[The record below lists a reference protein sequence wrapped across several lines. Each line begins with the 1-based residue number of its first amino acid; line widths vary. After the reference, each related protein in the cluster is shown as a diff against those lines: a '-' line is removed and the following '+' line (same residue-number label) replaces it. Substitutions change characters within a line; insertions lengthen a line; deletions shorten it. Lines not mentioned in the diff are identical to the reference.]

1 MTTYSRG
8 LRQDLCVGVS
18 RRTFIRSAAAV
29 AASAVPSTRLLAPP
43 VVSGQAT
50 VPLPERYDPWVEV
63 IPANLAHNVAAL
75 RRLGGRPILAVV
87 KNHGYGLD
95 YRIVAR
101 LLDRNA
107 DVFGFA
113 IVRADEALTL
123 REQGVRKPILLMAR
137 APDDVLHELAARDI
151 TLAVYADDDP
161 SRLRRIPATG
171 APVRVHAYI
180 DTGMGRMGIAY
191 HRAMPFL
198 RDVSTLRNCRLT
210 GTFTTFTE
218 DASFDREQ
226 LTRFLALTREA
237 SSAGIQL
244 GSLHAASSHSIF
256 HHRDVGFD
264 LVRPGMSLYGGY
276 PDKFDEER
284 VMAELQ
290 PAFRLRARVVR
301 TDRLRQG
308 DSVSYG
314 RQYVATRPTW
324 TATVPLGHGD
334 GYSRNA
340 VKGAKVLIGDRLYPV
355 IGAVSASHSII
366 EVGDDERVRIGDV
379 VTYLGPDHSDI
390 HPNEV
395 ARVTGSVY
403 DLLMHLNPSLPR
415 VVV

>member
-1 MTTYSRG
+1 
-8 LRQDLCVGVS
+8 
-18 RRTFIRSAAAV
+18 
-29 AASAVPSTRLLAPP
+29 
-43 VVSGQAT
+43 
-50 VPLPERYDPWVEV
+50 
-63 IPANLAHNVAAL
+63 
-75 RRLGGRPILAVV
+75 VV

-101 LLDRNA
+101 LLETNA
-107 DVFGFA
+107 DVLGLA

-123 REQGVRKPILLMAR
+123 RDLGIRKPILLMAR
-137 APDDVLHELAARDI
+137 APDELLRELTTRGI
-151 TLAVYADDDP
+151 TLAVYADDDVH
-161 SRLRRIPATG
+161 RLARLPAG
-171 APVRVHAYI
+171 GDPIGVQAYV
-180 DTGMGRMGIAY
+180 DTGMSRMGIAY

-198 RDVSTLRNCRLT
+198 RDVSALRNCRLT
-210 GTFTTFTE
+210 GTFMTFTE
-218 DASFDREQ
+218 DAAFDREQ
-226 LTRFLALTREA
+226 LSRFQALTRDA

-244 GSLHAASSHSIF
+244 GKLHAASSHSIF

-276 PDKFDEER
+276 PDRFDEER
-284 VMAELQ
+284 AMAELR

-301 TDRLRQG
+301 TDRLRTG

-314 RQYVATRPTW
+314 RLYVATRPTW
-324 TATVPLGHGD
+324 IATIPLGHGD

-340 VKGAKVLIGDRLYPV
+340 VKGARVLVGERLYPV

-366 EVGDDERVRIGDV
+366 EVGDEERVRIGDIA
-379 VTYLGPDHSDI
+379 TYLGPDRPEI

>member
-1 MTTYSRG
+1 MQEPG
-8 LRQDLCVGVS
+8 PP
-18 RRTFIRSAAAV
+18 RRF
-29 AASAVPSTRLLAPP
+29 
-43 VVSGQAT
+43 
-50 VPLPERYDPWVEV
+50 DPWIEV
-63 IPANLAHNVAAL
+63 IPSNLAHNVTTL

-101 LLDRNA
+101 LLEPNPDI
-107 DVFGFA
+107 DGFA
-113 IVRADEALTL
+113 IVRADEALAL

-137 APDDVLHELAARDI
+137 ADDAMLPELVRRGI

-161 SRLRRIPATG
+161 ARLARVQSREAL
-171 APVRVHAYI
+171 VNVHAYI
-180 DTGMGRMGIAY
+180 DTGMSRMGIAY
-191 HRAMPFL
+191 HRALPFL
-198 RDVSTLRNCRLT
+198 REIAALRNCRLT
-210 GTFTTFTE
+210 GTFMTFTE

-226 LTRFLALTREA
+226 LARFQALTRDA
-237 SSAGIQL
+237 AATGISL
-244 GSLHAASSHSIF
+244 GKLHAASSHSVF

-276 PDKFDEER
+276 PDKYDEER
-284 VMAELQ
+284 AMAELR

-301 TDRLRQG
+301 TDRLRPG

-314 RQYVATRPTW
+314 RQYVAARLTW
-324 TATVPLGHGD
+324 VATIPLGHGD

-340 VKGAKVLIGDRLYPV
+340 VKGAKVLVGEKLYPV

-366 EVGDDERVRIGDV
+366 EIGDEETVRIGDIA
-379 VTYLGPDHSDI
+379 TYLGPDRPEI

-403 DLLMHLNPSLPR
+403 DLLMHLNPALPR
-415 VVV
+415 LVV